1 MKINSKIRKT
11 LLGLVAVAGFG
22 LIGGASAFAYGPAD
36 RATFTMKNPATY
48 PVFNSITDNP
58 TIGDERDFVRVGEIH
73 SDVTSMSNE
82 VEVIPGKQ
90 YLVYIYF
97 HNNASAT
104 YNDAAHNNSGV
115 ATGVRVST
123 LFPTVLK
130 SGEKGKVA
138 ATITANNTNPL
149 SVWDEAYF
157 TTSRGKVLLSYVAGS
172 AKIYNDYKANGSIMP
187 SSMFTEGGA
196 LVGLN
201 ALNGVIPGCEQYHGV
216 ITYVVEAKE
225 LKGTLGKTV
234 SKDGKNFKENAEI
247 KVGEEATFK
256 LTIKNAGDIELKNAV
271 IKDTLPAGMSLVP
284 GSVQLWAN
292 NSSTKDTI
300 SDDIVK
306 NGVNLGTIG
315 TGNTVYIT
323 YRVKASEEYKC
334 KGINLVNTAKLTYDS
349 DQTTGDSTTDTAKVT
364 VLRENCE
371 EERKKPGFEI
381 DKQISLDGE
390 NWADNIDAKPGD
402 TAKFRIIFKNTGEVI
417 KKSVVAKDVL
427 NKDAGLEFVP
437 GSVKITRSV
446 NGAITQSDGT
456 DDLFGNGLNIGDSN
470 PGETITITYD
480 VKFVA
485 DKFECGTTTLYN
497 NASISGKVG
506 DSADITTVNDSVE
519 IKVTRTEGCD
529 EPKTDCEDH
538 PDAPECN
545 LPKTGPV
552 EIVMAIVIAL
562 GIGGGGYYF
571 YRTKKSLK
579 TIEGAAT
586 GKDANTPKA

>member
-1 MKINSKIRKT
+1 MKINSKIKT
-11 LLGLVAVAGFG
+11 SLLGFLAIAGIG
-22 LIGGASAFAYGPAD
+22 LIGGASASAYGPAD

-58 TIGDERDFVRVGEIH
+58 TIGDERDFVRVGQINA
-73 SDVTSMSNE
+73 DVTSMSNE

-97 HNNASAT
+97 HNNASST
-104 YNDAAHNNSGV
+104 FNDAAHNHSGV
-115 ATGVRVST
+115 ATGARVST

-130 SGEKGKVA
+130 AGEKGKVA

-157 TTSRGKVLLSYVAGS
+157 TTKSNKVFLNYVSGS
-172 AKIYNDYKANGSIMP
+172 AKIYNDYQANGSIMP
-187 SSMFTEGGA
+187 SNIFSEEGT
-196 LVGLN
+196 LIGLN

-225 LKGTLGKTV
+225 LKGTIDKVV
-234 SKDGKNFKENAEI
+234 SKDGTNFKENAEI
-247 KVGEEATFK
+247 KAGEEATFK
-256 LTIKNAGDIELKNAV
+256 LTIKNAGDIALKNAV
-271 IKDTLPAGMSLVP
+271 IKDTLPAGTSLVA

-292 NSSTKDTI
+292 NSNTKETI
-300 SDDIVK
+300 SDDIVR
-306 NGVNLGTIG
+306 NGINLGTIG

-323 YRVKASEEYKC
+323 YRVKASEEFKC
-334 KGINLVNTAKLTYDS
+334 KGTNLVNTVKLTYDS
-349 DQTTGDSTTDTAKVT
+349 DQTTGESATDTAKIT

-371 EERKKPGFEI
+371 EDRKKPGFEI
-381 DKQISLDGE
+381 DKQISFDGN
-390 NWADNIDAKPGD
+390 NWQDNIDAKPGD
-402 TAKFRIIFKNTGEVI
+402 TAKFRIVFKNTGEVI
-417 KKSVVAKDVL
+417 KKDVIAKDIL

-437 GSVKITRSV
+437 GTVKIIRST
-446 NGAITQSDGT
+446 NSGAISQSDGS
-456 DDLFGNGLNIGDSN
+456 DDLFGAGLSLGDSN

-480 VKFVA
+480 VIFTA
-485 DKFECGTTTLYN
+485 DKFDCGTTTLYN

-506 DSADITTVNDSVE
+506 DSTEVTTVNDSVE

-529 EPKTDCEDH
+529 EPKPDCSLT

-552 EIVMAIVIAL
+552 EIVMAIAIAL
-562 GIGGGGYYF
+562 GICGGGYYF

-579 TIEGAAT
+579 SIEGAAS
-586 GKDANTPKA
+586 GKDATKA